1 MFFCVWDNLW
11 KRLKSFFDKLIY
23 FCIIILY
30 WECEIGLGMECDLF
44 VGFCFVELDFGCDR
58 FVYFGYDNG

>member
-1 MFFCVWDNLW
+1 MFICLFLLYLYYFFVFCI
-11 KRLKSFFDKLIY
+11 LIY

-44 VGFCFVELDFGCDR
+44 VGFCFVELDFGSDR